1 METEEKLL
9 ETLKCWRFLAKQLER
24 LTNTMEEQEYRIT
37 PTLSDTKVFM
47 VGLASSQVENFCFSR
62 MEITDQI
69 DSIKR
74 KMNMCKKAYQTANL
88 TEEEKTTIRYTC
100 SGKSLRELAQN
111 KGMAQARIYRIRNR
125 AVKKMFA
132 EIQNE
137 RKKR

>member
-9 ETLKCWRFLAKQLER
+9 ETLKCWQLLIKQLER
-24 LTNTMEEQEYRIT
+24 LMSSIEEQEYRIT
-37 PTLSDTKVFM
+37 PILSDTKVFM

-62 MEITDQI
+62 MEITDEI

-88 TEEEKTTIRYTC
+88 TEEEKTVIRYTC
-100 SGKSLRELAQN
+100 SGKSLRELARN
-111 KGMAQARIYRIRNR
+111 KGIAQARIYRIRNR

>member
-9 ETLKCWRFLAKQLER
+9 ETLKCWRFLTKQLER

-74 KMNMCKKAYQTANL
+74 KMNMCKKAYQSANL
-88 TEEEKTTIRYTC
+88 TEEEKVTIRYTC
-100 SGKSLRELAQN
+100 SGRSLRELAIN
-111 KGMAQARIYRIRNR
+111 KGMAQAKIYRIRNR